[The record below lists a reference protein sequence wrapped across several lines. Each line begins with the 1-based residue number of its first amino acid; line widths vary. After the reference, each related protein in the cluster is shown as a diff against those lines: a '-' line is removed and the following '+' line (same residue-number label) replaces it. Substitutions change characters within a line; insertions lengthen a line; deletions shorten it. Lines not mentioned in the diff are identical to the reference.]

1 MFDETSDFDIF
12 FSWDNLKIKYKFM
25 VCLGPALQYDS

>member
-12 FSWDNLKIKYKFM
+12 FSWDNLKFKYEFM
-25 VCLGPALQYDS
+25 VRFGPALQYDS